1 MLENPGAPVP
11 LGTKLRKKAQ
21 NLYYPLLFLGSIH
34 DCCQHA
40 VARKVADSPQNPNQS
55 SEADFHTLVNKLAH
69 ICDYRPGGD
78 TVTALTVLQADGV
91 DGKILY
97 AFVSNSRKR
106 PNLIKTKDDLV
117 SVLNILKE
125 NLEAKTQQPDEVLF
139 YRLLRLVL
147 RLNTVRI
154 QRYLAS
160 LAKDLGA
167 CIKACEGDPAAD
179 SEMLTGV
186 FPNVRRAVLTNLWQT
201 EAAARR

>member
-1 MLENPGAPVP
+1 VLENPGDPVP
-11 LGTKLRKKAQ
+11 LGANLRKRAQ
-21 NLYYPLLFLGSIH
+21 NLYYPILFLHGIQ

-106 PNLIKTKDDLV
+106 PNLIKTKDDLM

-125 NLEAKTQQPDEVLF
+125 NLEAKTKQSDEVLF
-139 YRLLRLVL
+139 DRLLRLVL

-154 QRYLAS
+154 QRYLAL
-160 LAKDLGA
+160 LAKDLGS
-167 CIKACEGDPAAD
+167 CIKACHGDPASD
-179 SEMLTGV
+179 SEIRTRISPMSPCRTDE
-186 FPNVRRAVLTNLWQT
+186 LWQA
-201 EAAARR
+201 EAAAKR